1 MDHYLYAD
9 LSHSGLIMNTD
20 TAIQTEEHG
29 MSNAGYV
36 RIALILAAITALEVS
51 TYYVDF
57 GPLFLPALIIMMVI
71 KFIMVVSYFM
81 HLKFDNKLFSWVF
94 YTGLILAIGV
104 YCLALATFH
113 FFS

>member
-1 MDHYLYAD
+1 MTTET
-9 LSHSGLIMNTD
+9 HST
-20 TAIQTEEHG
+20 TEHG

-36 RIALILAAITALEVS
+36 RIAAILAAITALEVS

-57 GPLFLPALIIMMVI
+57 GRFFLPALLIMMAI
-71 KFIMVVSYFM
+71 KFVIVVSYFM

-94 YTGLILAIGV
+94 YAGLILAITV
-104 YCLALATFH
+104 YGIFLATFH

>member
-1 MDHYLYAD
+1 M
-9 LSHSGLIMNTD
+9 STD
-20 TAIQTEEHG
+20 STTHTEEHG

-36 RIALILAAITALEVS
+36 RIALILAAITALEVA

-57 GPLFLPALIIMMVI
+57 GRLFLPALMIMMVV

-81 HLKFDNKLFSWVF
+81 HLKFDNKLFTWIF
-94 YTGLILAIGV
+94 YAGLILAIGV
-104 YCLALATFH
+104 YSVALATFH

>member
-1 MDHYLYAD
+1 
-9 LSHSGLIMNTD
+9 
-20 TAIQTEEHG
+20 

-36 RIALILAAITALEVS
+36 RIAVILAAITGLEVA

-57 GPLFLPALIIMMVI
+57 GALFLPSLLLMMAVKFVI
-71 KFIMVVSYFM
+71 VVSFFM

-94 YTGLILAIGV
+94 YAGLILALTV
-104 YCLALATFH
+104 YGIFLATFH